1 MSSSATSARSD
12 VTVLLSSHIL
22 AEVQQVCDSATIIGS
37 GRLLSSGAVE
47 DLVGSES
54 AAGVRV
60 GVQEV
65 EPRRRVL
72 SEAGLRVTPDDGRLY
87 VEGVTDPAHVTKLLA
102 EHGIYVRRADRGP
115 AGSGDGLPQAD
126 RGRCAMRQLLVE
138 LTRLLTRRSV
148 AVVLL
153 AAVVLAALLVGS
165 AAYATRPP
173 DQTEKAAAEQMLSR
187 QSQLNDAE
195 YRRCRKDPEDYYG
208 NLAGTSDCEELRPS
222 LQWYLP
228 RPVLSIGDEVRDRG
242 RLLLV
247 LLAGVGILVGAT
259 FVGADW
265 ASGSL
270 SNQLLFEP
278 RRLRLWLA
286 KAVAVVVGVTAFA
299 AVVLLGFW
307 GALAAVSAARDV
319 SVADETWRVVAGTAG
334 RGLTLVAATGL
345 GGFALTVALR
355 HTVGTL
361 GLLFGYAVVGEGLAA
376 SLPFA
381 KMSQWS
387 ISNNLLA
394 VVHDGVQVYDRSLC
408 ADTTGSCSST
418 YVLPLWHG
426 AAYLGA
432 LLVVAVVVSVVTFRR
447 RDIA

>member
-1 MSSSATSARSD
+1 
-12 VTVLLSSHIL
+12 
-22 AEVQQVCDSATIIGS
+22 
-37 GRLLSSGAVE
+37 
-47 DLVGSES
+47 
-54 AAGVRV
+54 
-60 GVQEV
+60 
-65 EPRRRVL
+65 
-72 SEAGLRVTPDDGRLY
+72 
-87 VEGVTDPAHVTKLLA
+87 
-102 EHGIYVRRADRGP
+102 
-115 AGSGDGLPQAD
+115 
-126 RGRCAMRQLLVE
+126 MRQLVVE
-138 LTRLLTRRSV
+138 LTRLVTRRSI
-148 AVVLL
+148 AVILL

-173 DQTEKAAAEQMLSR
+173 NGTEKAAAEQMLTR
-187 QSQLNDAE
+187 QSELNDAE
-195 YRRCRKDPEDYYG
+195 YQRCLKAPQDYFG
-208 NLAGTSDCEELRPS
+208 AAAGASDCETLRPS
-222 LQWYLP
+222 LAWFLP
-228 RPVLSIGDEVRDRG
+228 RSELSLSDEVKNRG

-247 LLAGVGILVGAT
+247 LLAGVAILVGAT

-286 KAVAVVVGVTAFA
+286 KATAVVVGTTVFA
-299 AVVLLGFW
+299 AVVVAGFW
-307 GALAAVSAARDV
+307 GTLAAVSAARDLP
-319 SVADETWRVVAGTAG
+319 VASETWTLILATVGRGLALVAGTA
-334 RGLTLVAATGL
+334 L

-376 SLPFA
+376 SLPFT

-394 VVHDGVQVYDRSLC
+394 WVHDGVEVYDRSLC
-408 ADTTGSCSST
+408 ADTVGRCSST

-447 RDIA
+447 RDIS